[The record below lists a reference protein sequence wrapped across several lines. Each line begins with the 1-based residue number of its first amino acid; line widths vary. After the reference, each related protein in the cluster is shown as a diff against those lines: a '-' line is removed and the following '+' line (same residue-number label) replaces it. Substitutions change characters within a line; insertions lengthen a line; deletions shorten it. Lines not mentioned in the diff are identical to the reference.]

1 MQLLL
6 RAPEP
11 QFVEFD
17 FTTLADFTVAFAL
30 GFDFSRCFST
40 EPPEAF
46 RNELPLLSHPAS
58 LHPGMKSKD
67 IFLEDGIGEK
77 MPSKAGGRRCPFT
90 PKAGWLWL
98 FGVHSCSG
106 FCYLM

>member
-11 QFVEFD
+11 DFVEFD
-17 FTTLADFTVAFAL
+17 FATLAGFTVAFAL
-30 GFDFSRCFST
+30 GFGLSRCSSK
-40 EPPEAF
+40 EPSEAF
-46 RNELPLLSHPAS
+46 RKGLPLPSHLAP
-58 LHPGMKSKD
+58 LHPGKKSRD
-67 IFLEDGIGEK
+67 IFLEDGTGKK
-77 MPSKAGGRRCPFT
+77 MLSKAGGRRCPFT

-98 FGVHSCSG
+98 FRVHSCSG